1 MHAAAGLA
9 GCIVVPLTIA
19 LPEWLKTLDTSLLV
33 QALTSQDGEALGH
46 NILDFSDNQTCPVGY
61 SPPCPQLLPCAAAE
75 PMLGA
80 TACSTLYAQCAGAG
94 RTLMQLAVKQYM
106 QLHKLF
112 VDCSMR
118 AAYARGWCTQDPDAF
133 IRSMSTL
140 FDDLDLES
148 ISERTSEIIA
158 EMMEMIRQHQ
168 VNLKGVVSTVVVTT
182 LVLEGWSTKLNP
194 DIKIMDALKDILP
207 MSFNERIA
215 RTVDKLMLSD
225 LMLA

>member
-1 MHAAAGLA
+1 MQAA
-9 GCIVVPLTIA
+9 
-19 LPEWLKTLDTSLLV
+19 D
-33 QALTSQDGEALGH
+33 ALG
-46 NILDFSDNQTCPVGY
+46 
-61 SPPCPQLLPCAAAE
+61 
-75 PMLGA
+75 
-80 TACSTLYAQCAGAG
+80 
-94 RTLMQLAVKQYM
+94 
-106 QLHKLF
+106 
-112 VDCSMR
+112 
-118 AAYARGWCTQDPDAF
+118 WCMQDPDAF

-140 FDDLDLES
+140 FDGLDLES

-207 MSFNERIA
+207 MSFNERIT

-225 LMLA
+225 LMMA

>member
-1 MHAAAGLA
+1 
-9 GCIVVPLTIA
+9 
-19 LPEWLKTLDTSLLV
+19 
-33 QALTSQDGEALGH
+33 
-46 NILDFSDNQTCPVGY
+46 
-61 SPPCPQLLPCAAAE
+61 
-75 PMLGA
+75 
-80 TACSTLYAQCAGAG
+80 
-94 RTLMQLAVKQYM
+94 MQLAVGKRHM
-106 QLHKLF
+106 QLHQLF
-112 VDCSMR
+112 VDCSMQ
-118 AAYARGWCTQDPDAF
+118 AADARGWCTQDPDAF

-225 LMLA
+225 LMMA

>member
-1 MHAAAGLA
+1 
-9 GCIVVPLTIA
+9 
-19 LPEWLKTLDTSLLV
+19 
-33 QALTSQDGEALGH
+33 
-46 NILDFSDNQTCPVGY
+46 
-61 SPPCPQLLPCAAAE
+61 
-75 PMLGA
+75 
-80 TACSTLYAQCAGAG
+80 
-94 RTLMQLAVKQYM
+94 MQLAISKRQM
-106 QLHKLF
+106 QQHGLF
-112 VDCSMR
+112 VICSMR
-118 AAYARGWCTQDPDAF
+118 AADAMCWCLQDPDAF

-140 FDDLDLES
+140 FDGLDLES

-207 MSFNERIA
+207 MSFNERIT

-225 LMLA
+225 LMMA

>member
-1 MHAAAGLA
+1 MQL
-9 GCIVVPLTIA
+9 
-19 LPEWLKTLDTSLLV
+19 
-33 QALTSQDGEALGH
+33 
-46 NILDFSDNQTCPVGY
+46 PVGKRHMQ
-61 SPPCPQLLPCAAAE
+61 P
-75 PMLGA
+75 LG
-80 TACSTLYAQCAGAG
+80 
-94 RTLMQLAVKQYM
+94 
-106 QLHKLF
+106 LF
-112 VDCSMR
+112 VNCSIR
-118 AAYARGWCTQDPDAF
+118 AADAVGWCAQDPDAF

-140 FDDLDLES
+140 FDGLDLES

-207 MSFNERIA
+207 MSFNERIT

-225 LMLA
+225 LMMG